1 MTIHR
6 ATQKALEDP
15 ESSKAFSFLNGKY
28 NFRKEKLPKKIG
40 NKKVAQSWDLCY
52 YATKELRIG

>member
-28 NFRKEKLPKKIG
+28 IFRKEKLPKKIG
-40 NKKVAQSWDLCY
+40 NKKVAQL
-52 YATKELRIG
+52 